1 MSSVQPALTRPQPK
15 LYTIDQILGHTH
27 SHSHHQ
33 HGDSVKGRYQYLE
46 WLDIVCR

>member
-27 SHSHHQ
+27 HQ

-46 WLDIVCR
+46 WLDMVCR